1 MQHPNPCQ
9 NKQGWNLCL
18 NQKLKNDFVFSQSK
32 LGHMLAPVVRA
43 LDVVAETSGYA
54 NVAEMSAAISSTSQE
69 QDEVKTNLIL
79 RKNSKTRTLVR

>member
-1 MQHPNPCQ
+1 
-9 NKQGWNLCL
+9 
-18 NQKLKNDFVFSQSK
+18 
-32 LGHMLAPVVRA
+32 MLAPVVRA